1 MNTNRL
7 SDVKSFLCKRKVDII
22 CSVAAVA
29 LILLVWAIAY
39 YSVKNDYV
47 IPSVSDTFR
56 SFGENL
62 ISGVF
67 WSAFF
72 NTFLRTLIAFAVS
85 FALAAATAALS
96 FISKIFRA
104 LVRPFIVI
112 LRTLPTLAVIL
123 ILLIWTTPRTAPV
136 IVAALVL
143 YPMMHARFFA
153 ALDGV
158 DKDVLE
164 MARVYNIS
172 ARDRLLKIYL
182 PQTLPA
188 VLLQT
193 GADISLGLKVVISA
207 EVLSSTF
214 NSLGGL
220 MQNARLYL
228 EMPRLAALTLA
239 AVFFGL
245 IIDAAFA
252 FVGKFA
258 FGWRKKE
265 GGR

>member
-7 SDVKSFLCKRKVDII
+7 SDVKSFFCKRKVDVI

-29 LILLVWAIAY
+29 LILLVWVIAY

-47 IPSVSDTFR
+47 IPSISDTFK

-62 ISGVF
+62 ISVVF
-67 WSAFF
+67 WRAFF

-136 IVAALVL
+136 IVSALVL

-153 ALDGV
+153 ALDEV

-164 MARVYNIS
+164 MARAYNVS
-172 ARDRLLKIYL
+172 DRDRLLKIYL

-239 AVFFGL
+239 AVVLGL
-245 IIDAAFA
+245 IIDAAFSFA
-252 FVGKFA
+252 GKFA